1 MPQYFVKG
9 KAIDIEDELMS
20 FQVEPL
26 VIIAEKL
33 LGVPQTC
40 EEEVRNCYLADILN
54 VYSTE
59 GLQLGIVCRKLL
71 QVNLVNH
78 FFPNRL

>member
-1 MPQYFVKG
+1 LFYFAQKYWKSVSRKMPQYFVKG

-59 GLQLGIVCRKLL
+59 GLQLGINTL
-71 QVNLVNH
+71 
-78 FFPNRL
+78 F